1 MELIEEAGS
10 FSFSFGRLASKIQ
23 KIIGAEGRDQL
34 FLFVLLSRQERL
46 LLLYNFVLRR
56 WIVWEGEGLG
66 VEQF

>member
-23 KIIGAEGRDQL
+23 KIIGAEGRYQL
-34 FLFVLLSRQERL
+34 FLFALLPRQKGL
-46 LLLYNFVLRR
+46 LVLYNFVLRG
-56 WIVWEGEGLG
+56 WIAWEGEGLG